1 MVPTTTTT
9 DTVLG
14 LPLAELLVKLLKLAD
29 NTDNLIDVTTL
40 HFTEN
45 VVTLAATTE
54 TTKQMIVGTQ
64 LFISD
69 GTTGHT
75 ALEGNGITRVVNAS
89 GVLYKFVDPAAPQTP
104 ATSAAERTSLINAF
118 RESNTEFAAP
128 DEEIYTAFIDFEAER
143 FSDTTLVSKY
153 IPPGTPTNSRTGQ
166 YTQDEYNYDYGVL
179 PELYADG
186 AQSKFEEYHEAI
198 QNYNA
203 LIKAANWYDTQPG
216 ENKGKVRLG
225 IPVGLTR
232 IWGRENRTGLNSGM
246 SFVGST
252 TTTHK
257 VIEVQF
263 GTSSRG
269 SEWSEATLILDE
281 GDELHDNIVV
291 GMAYGTADITSSDT
305 DWSTSTKTRIVNDDV
320 AFANG
325 GHIIT
330 SIAADRLS
338 FTVDVPHREGSTVQ
352 LVGNTVHLTNT
363 VSGFEAGLIT
373 IPHSQIAFVGG
384 FDGRADEAWIRP
396 QYGSKVEYESIA
408 FVDHTDPSITRD
420 NNYAPD
426 RKNMFAANIAD
437 LILKS
442 NVVLAGAEGHV
453 LRVAKLVRLSANR
466 SFFGAAGL
474 HTRAG
479 RTTYC
484 QVLCLMD
491 LTRCGTSGGLDY
503 GYIIASTSFASIQAS
518 TTVNSLFGV
527 SVSNLS
533 LANFQNSLA
542 YGCGTGLYVAAGSRI
557 LTDSNT
563 VIENCSFGQQIREDS
578 NILEFTPPKMIGNTT
593 DVLDQ
598 REHPSEFKSDV
609 VIDKI
614 DPRITFLHGSIDS
627 WLTGS
632 VGAFGFVTNSTARDV
647 TFGPKTQTDLFV
659 MDTGAKTI
667 SIDGQVVADANG
679 AVIGEL
685 KTNLT
690 INKSNP
696 ELLLK
701 HGASTLQIRSELGS
715 LHVETNS
722 TAADVVFG
730 TKTIPGIFILDM
742 GTKSIVIDGDKVL
755 GVQQGAIPD
764 GEDATVNSIL
774 AALRAHGII
783 AT

>member
-54 TTKQMIVGTQ
+54 TTKQMIVGSQ
-64 LFISD
+64 LFVSD

-75 ALEGNGITRVVNAS
+75 ALEANGVTKVVNAS
-89 GVLYKFVDPAAPQTP
+89 GVLYTFYDPATP
-104 ATSAAERTSLINAF
+104 VSKAATAAERTALVNAF
-118 RESNTEFAAP
+118 RDVDAEFLAP
-128 DEEIYTAFIDFEAER
+128 DEEAYIAEIDFDKER
-143 FSDTTLVSKY
+143 FADNTLVDKY
-153 IPPGTPTNSRTGQ
+153 HPPGVPNGTRTGQ
-166 YTQDEYNYDYGVL
+166 YTQDEYNYDYGVK
-179 PELYADG
+179 PEYYADTN
-186 AQSKFEEYHEAI
+186 QSQFDDYHEAI

-203 LIKAANWYDTQPG
+203 IIKAVNWYDTQPG
-216 ENKGKVRLG
+216 ENKGKVRIGL
-225 IPVGLTR
+225 PEGLTK

-246 SFVGST
+246 SFIGGTV
-252 TTTHK
+252 TTHK
-257 VIEVQF
+257 VVEVQF
-263 GTSSRG
+263 DASSRG
-269 SEWSEATLILDE
+269 AEWSEATLILDA
-281 GDELHDNIVV
+281 GDELPDAIEV

-305 DWSTSTKTRIVNDDV
+305 DWSKSTTTRIVNDDV

-330 SIAADRLS
+330 GIAADRLS
-338 FTVDVPHREGSTVQ
+338 FTVDIPHREGSTVR

-363 VSGFEAGLIT
+363 VSGFQAGLIT
-373 IPHSQIAFVGG
+373 IPHTQIAFVGG

-396 QYGSKVEYESIA
+396 QYGSKVQYESIA
-408 FVDHTDPSITRD
+408 FVDHTDPSITRS
-420 NNYAPD
+420 NGYAPD
-426 RKNMFAANIAD
+426 RKNMFTANIAD

-442 NVVLAGAEGHV
+442 NVVLVGAEGHV
-453 LRVAKLVRLSANR
+453 LRVAKMVRLSANR

-474 HTRAG
+474 KTRAG

-484 QVLCLMD
+484 QILCLMD
-491 LTRCGTSGGLDY
+491 MTRCGTSGGLDY
-503 GYIIASTSFASIQAS
+503 GFIIASTSFASIQAC

-527 SVSNLS
+527 SCSNLS
-533 LANFQNSLA
+533 MANFQNSWS
-542 YGCGTGLYVAAGSRI
+542 YGCGNGLYVAAGSRI
-557 LTDSNT
+557 LADSNT
-563 VIENCSFGQQIREDS
+563 VVENCSFGMQIREDS
-578 NILEFTPPKMIGNTT
+578 NILQFTPVKLIGNTT
-593 DVLDQ
+593 DILDQ
-598 REHPSEFKSDV
+598 RVNASNFETDV
-609 VIDKI
+609 IIDKI
-614 DPRITFLHGSIDS
+614 DPVITFNHGAIDS
-627 WLTGS
+627 WISGS
-632 VGAFGFVTNSTARDV
+632 VGALSFVTNSTARDV

-667 SIDGQVVADANG
+667 SIDGKVVADANG

-685 KTNLT
+685 QTDLT

-701 HGASTLQIRSELGS
+701 HGATTLQIRSELGS

-722 TAADVVFG
+722 TVADVVFG